1 MSGFS
6 GDQSNLKRFKKL
18 RIRPQDISMAPQSKR
33 MVDDM
38 SPEKLSEVI
47 KDMTNGNITLD
58 VRRLQAAL
66 FMS

>member
-1 MSGFS
+1 
-6 GDQSNLKRFKKL
+6 
-18 RIRPQDISMAPQSKR
+18 MAPQSKR

-47 KDMTNGNITLD
+47 KDMTTGNVTLD